1 MTTEGT
7 TARPGIGPVMRIKVE
22 LWVALLF
29 VALAFGAGVVVRSLA
44 EPPEAPAPAVV
55 PAGPAF
61 GFPPA
66 PPLTE
71 EQLQQGLP
79 PGHPDVGGVGGSA
92 PAASPS
98 ASPGPS

>member
-1 MTTEGT
+1 MRTEGT

-22 LWVALLF
+22 LWMALLF
-29 VALAFGAGVVVRSLA
+29 ATLAFGAGVVVRSLA
-44 EPPEAPAPAVV
+44 EPPAAPAPAVA

-61 GFPPA
+61 GFPAA

-92 PAASPS
+92 PEGSAGAPPASP
-98 ASPGPS
+98 